1 MPTNYGLLGANMPQG
16 YASLLGNQD
25 LALALLANSGYQ
37 PTRQT
42 FGQTL
47 GNSMLQA
54 QQMGQQRDQDAM
66 KRQYMEA
73 QIAAMRA
80 PPERKPI
87 AVIGPTG
94 EPEYVAEQDAIGRKP
109 FAAMNRAE
117 APASLQ
123 ELEAENIKRKA
134 RGLPEY
140 SIEDWYRVKAQF
152 APLNPSF
159 QNIAGIPTLAQP
171 IDRRGGVVLNPLSTP
186 GAEQAGA
193 AGLAGASATGAASAK
208 RVQTQI
214 DTGLDAADAIATV
227 RRGRQLLDSIQTG
240 GIDAAKLAA
249 TNFFGVTGADEAE
262 LSGNLG
268 KAVLA
273 QLRTTF
279 GAQFTEREGQRLAEI
294 EAGFGKSTEGNKRLL
309 EQAEKILDR
318 AARRGLRAAKDSG
331 DSFSAEEIEKSLN
344 FTLDPNAQPSNA
356 PPVGTIKNGYRF
368 KGGNPADQNSWE
380 KL

>member
-117 APASLQ
+117 APASIQ
-123 ELEAENIKRKA
+123 EFQLAQSQGYKGTFEQWLRA
-134 RGLPEY
+134 
-140 SIEDWYRVKAQF
+140 KAQF
-152 APLNPSF
+152 TPLNPSF
-159 QNIAGIPTLAQP
+159 QNIGGVPTLAQP
-171 IDRRGGVVLNPLSTP
+171 TNRQGGVLLNPLSTP